1 MIHLCR
7 SSGQRAVPTAP
18 EAFIVGV
25 NYWPRTA
32 GVDFFRHFD
41 VDAFHE
47 DFATMADL
55 GLNYARLFLSWS
67 DFQPDPESL
76 SCAALSHLLEV
87 CDAAAAESI
96 KLELML
102 FSGHIGQLNSVP
114 AWLVDRE
121 MPRGS
126 LFPTLADGQLVETGI
141 RNPFSNPLARRAAM
155 RLVRGVAR
163 SVGSHPA
170 VASYNLGNEPD
181 LLAAPQCVN
190 EAHEWFAELRQAL
203 GNIDP
208 KHPVTCS
215 LGGRNLIQPNGL
227 RVDRVFSSLD
237 YSTIDREG
245 LACACQPPAHREK
258 LALFNCALTS
268 ALTQKRTVLQEW
280 DSPFA
285 NTDPSQPHD
294 REVANYAENLLPK
307 LVEQG
312 ARGAILWWFADVEQS
327 PSPCCKNRLF
337 GLLDGDGKLRPHGEV
352 LRNFLRTKPKVVTS
366 PARPIALPVTPDDFY
381 ERPREMVETLLRD
394 FVAA

>member
-7 SSGQRAVPTAP
+7 SSGQKATTVAP

-25 NYWPRTA
+25 NYWPRA
-32 GVDFFRHFD
+32 SGVDFLRRFD
-41 VDAFHE
+41 VDSFHE

-87 CDAAAAESI
+87 CDAAAAEGI

-102 FSGHIGQLNSVP
+102 FSGHIGQINSVP

-121 MPRGS
+121 SPPGTP
-126 LFPTLADGQLVETGI
+126 FPTVADGQLVDTGI

-163 SVGSHPA
+163 SVGCHPA
-170 VASYNLGNEPD
+170 IASYNLGNEPD

-215 LGGRNLIQPNGL
+215 LGGRNLIRPDGL

-245 LACACQPPAHREK
+245 LSCACQPEEHREK

-285 NTDPSQPHD
+285 GSDASDPHD
-294 REVANYAENLLPK
+294 KMVADYAENLLPQ

-312 ARGAILWWFADVEQS
+312 ARGAILWWFADVEQF
-327 PSPCCKNRLF
+327 PSLSCKNRLF
-337 GLLDGDGKLRPHGEV
+337 GLLDGEGNLRPHGEV
-352 LRNFLRTKPKVVTS
+352 LRNFARTKPKIASVPTHH
-366 PARPIALPVTPDDFY
+366 IALPMTPDDFY
-381 ERPREMVETLLRD
+381 ERPRELVETLLRD
-394 FVAA
+394 FVTA